1 MQKYDAV
8 EIGKRLVQVRGIRTR
23 IGVAK
28 ETGIPVTTLQG
39 IENGKRVPSPD
50 NMIILANYY
59 GTSVQHLFFDKW

>member
-1 MQKYDAV
+1 MQKYDVV
-8 EIGKRLVQVRGIRTR
+8 EIGKRLVKVRGIRTR

>member
-8 EIGKRLVQVRGIRTR
+8 EIGKRLVKVRGIRTR